1 MSYDARPMRTVL
13 AGALAIVAL
22 AVAIGLGLRASDWND
37 ELALA
42 PPLAAVAPVIADP
55 HTPRLARRV
64 VLVII
69 DGLGADEA
77 QLPFLD
83 ELGHRGVAATASV
96 PYPTISRPNYVTIL
110 TGVPP
115 RDSGVRT
122 NRVRAPVA
130 LDSLMDRVRAAGLH
144 VATASDYGMVAS
156 LFVHGTPS
164 IMNVEWREAG
174 DRLSPP
180 PPLTWPFD
188 DVRRLATLDT
198 LGPALAELVAGDA
211 AFIPVLVLDVDRAGH
226 AAGVGDEYRAAATA
240 VDQMLRTALAGL
252 DLTRDAVIITADH
265 GHVARG
271 GHGGTEPEVSH
282 VPLVLAGSGI
292 VAGDRPRDARL
303 VDLAPTI
310 AALLGVAA
318 PGHAEGRTLVELL
331 ALAPD
336 AAGRRVEADTARS
349 RMIVGAIASS
359 HDGPEA
365 WRLALAVGGALG
377 ALVVVLVLRGRGLV
391 VIPKAAPVG
400 ALAFA
405 TMLAAVAIVARC
417 NISPSSIPSAA
428 RVQWLGA
435 ISAAL
440 AIAVQTI
447 AVWRVIRGRD
457 RLAAANGVALIGLA
471 IVLVAVA
478 LVRAWFS
485 PPFIDV
491 PSPFWFVAIPAF
503 DLAAATCGLA
513 TAIGLVAA
521 HVAARRGRE

>member
-1 MSYDARPMRTVL
+1 MRVVI
-13 AGALAIVAL
+13 AGGLAIVAL
-22 AVAIGLGLRASDWND
+22 AMAIGFGVRASDWND

-42 PPLAAVAPVIADP
+42 PPLAELAPAIADP
-55 HTPRLARRV
+55 HTPRLARPVLLV
-64 VLVII
+64 VI

-77 QLPFLD
+77 QLPYLD
-83 ELGHRGVAATASV
+83 ELRRRGIAATARV

-130 LDSLMDRVRAAGLH
+130 LDTVMDRARAAGLR

-156 LFVHGTPS
+156 LFVRGASS
-164 IMNVEWREAG
+164 IMNLEWREAG
-174 DRLSPP
+174 DRLTPP

-188 DVRRLATLDT
+188 DVRRLASLDQ
-198 LGPALAELVAGDA
+198 LRPALAQLVAGDGDA
-211 AFIPVLVLDVDRAGH
+211 ALIAVLVLDVDRAGH
-226 AAGVGDEYRAAATA
+226 AAGVGDEYRAAAAA
-240 VDQMLRTALAGL
+240 VDQMLRTALADL
-252 DLTRDAVIITADH
+252 DLKRDAVVITADH

-292 VAGDRPRDARL
+292 VAGAQPLDPGL
-303 VDLAPTI
+303 VDVAPTI
-310 AALLGVAA
+310 AALLGVPA
-318 PGHAEGRTLVELL
+318 PGHAEGRTLVDAL
-331 ALAPD
+331 ALAPEE
-336 AAGRRVEADTARS
+336 AARRVAADAARS
-349 RMIVGAIASS
+349 RANASAIAATTAAP
-359 HDGPEA
+359 DAG
-365 WRLALAVGGALG
+365 RLAIAIGGALAAV
-377 ALVVVLVLRGRGLV
+377 ALALVLRRRALV
-391 VIPKAAPVG
+391 VIPAVAPVG

-405 TMLAAVAIVARC
+405 AMLGAVAIVARG

-435 ISAAL
+435 ISAVL
-440 AIAVQTI
+440 AIAAQLL
-447 AVWRVIRGRD
+447 AVWRAVRRPD
-457 RLAAANGVALIGLA
+457 RLAAANGVALVGLA
-471 IVLVAVA
+471 TALVAVA
-478 LVRAWFS
+478 LVRAWYS

-513 TAIGLVAA
+513 TAIGLAA
-521 HVAARRGRE
+521 AYVAARRAPK